1 MKKKIVKMIIMMSAV
16 TMLAACTNNGGKSRG
31 PYTEP
36 DEVRETPDKPA
47 KPTPADPEPAIDPE
61 PEITGPVLLFGDYDT
76 RSTCCMVPAV
86 PSSYKNIP
94 VWRT

>member
-36 DEVRETPDKPA
+36 DEVSETPDKPA
-47 KPTPADPEPAIDPE
+47 KPTPADPEPEKFCRPQYVQR
-61 PEITGPVLLFGDYDT
+61 PLQF
-76 RSTCCMVPAV
+76 RCMQF
-86 PSSYKNIP
+86 S
-94 VWRT
+94 